1 MRKYV
6 SVEENK
12 LNEVICNKCG
22 RKLTV
27 ENGCLKEGCFNADFV
42 FGYFS
47 KKDGTRHRFDLCE
60 SCYDKWLQELMI
72 PVEET
77 AETELL

>member
-6 SVEENK
+6 SEEENK
-12 LNEVICNKCG
+12 LDEVVCNQCG

-60 SCYDKWLQELMI
+60 ACYDKWLQGLKI

-77 AETELL
+77 PETELL